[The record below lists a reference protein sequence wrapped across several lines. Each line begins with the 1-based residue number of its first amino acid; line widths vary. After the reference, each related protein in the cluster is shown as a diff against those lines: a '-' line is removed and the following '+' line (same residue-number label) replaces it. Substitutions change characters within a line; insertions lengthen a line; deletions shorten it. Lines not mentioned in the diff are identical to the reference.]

1 MTITEMT
8 VKQLQDWNLNLM
20 AERAKIKRQQRLIAR
35 ELDRRAQQAVIDQA
49 RKRLE
54 QLEKDN
60 R

>member
-1 MTITEMT
+1 MTINEMT

-54 QLEKDN
+54 QLENDN